1 MASVLLNKKITYADL
16 EEDEGLK
23 IELKKS
29 RTYLV
34 IHKVNLWPRFLKM
47 TLLGRFMSIFQ

>member
-1 MASVLLNKKITYADL
+1 MFNLPKNMASVLLNKKITYADL

-34 IHKVNLWPRFLKM
+34 IHKVNLWPRSECLEA
-47 TLLGRFMSIFQ
+47 G